1 MRHTAASAVLVSGWY
16 RLSYRTTEGL
26 FQLETHIRQLHRA
39 VGIAVVDGKHLVF
52 GTGSTQLMNG
62 LVYAL
67 SPDADDASSPPAS
80 VVTMYTF
87 CADVHTKE
95 RIGET
100 KEFSSFFC
108 SVRLCATIQKGDRDV
123 RWSEVQMGDR
133 DVRWPEVQMG
143 RNHCSLGQRDDAE
156 LHQEFMELV
165 TSPSNPDALLPQL
178 GCNLAAD
185 PEIQP
190 WTFKL

>member
-1 MRHTAASAVLVSGWY
+1 MRHTAASAVLVSGWH

-26 FQLETHIRQLHRA
+26 FQLEAHIRQLHRA

-80 VVTMYTF
+80 VVKTAPYYLVRLLFFLSRCTPSALTYTPRNESEKLRNF
-87 CADVHTKE
+87 LP
-95 RIGET
+95 
-100 KEFSSFFC
+100 FFC
-108 SVRLCATIQKGDRDV
+108 SVRLCATIQNTDRDV

-133 DVRWPEVQMG
+133 DVRWPEVDG
-143 RNHCSLGQRDDAE
+143 TTA
-156 LHQEFMELV
+156 
-165 TSPSNPDALLPQL
+165 
-178 GCNLAAD
+178 
-185 PEIQP
+185 P
-190 WTFKL
+190 WVNATTQNSTKSSWS